1 MRIVLSS
8 SDIFFSAL
16 ARGFFSINLGDFSF
30 AGREESD
37 TDDQLLG
44 DTDLDGPSPEM
55 ERLGVRGDPSDSCS
69 LQSRLEAGYD
79 SLQQVSDDSVDKKK
93 KLQWSTKTDTS
104 NENGKGKKGSSI
116 CFRTRIIKIKVLIS
130 IASRG
135 VSSMIGFVRS
145 ADPQYSSA
153 VINTNVIVSHTGEVV
168 WLSHGI
174 FRSSCD
180 IDVEFF
186 PFDEQR
192 CVLKWASWTYD
203 GYQVRSIFPSFVLT

>member
-1 MRIVLSS
+1 
-8 SDIFFSAL
+8 
-16 ARGFFSINLGDFSF
+16 
-30 AGREESD
+30 
-37 TDDQLLG
+37 
-44 DTDLDGPSPEM
+44 
-55 ERLGVRGDPSDSCS
+55 
-69 LQSRLEAGYD
+69 
-79 SLQQVSDDSVDKKK
+79 
-93 KLQWSTKTDTS
+93 
-104 NENGKGKKGSSI
+104 
-116 CFRTRIIKIKVLIS
+116 
-130 IASRG
+130 
-135 VSSMIGFVRS
+135 MIGFIRS

-203 GYQVRSIFPSFVLT
+203 GYQVRSIFLLYTHLKIPLFVYKMIIVVNQKVKDGGNVRGGTCRKSRAEAMGISRPRNSSDRKQFSAQLTRTVTGPCEMHEKPTRSFPVYFIRIDF

>member
-1 MRIVLSS
+1 
-8 SDIFFSAL
+8 
-16 ARGFFSINLGDFSF
+16 
-30 AGREESD
+30 
-37 TDDQLLG
+37 
-44 DTDLDGPSPEM
+44 
-55 ERLGVRGDPSDSCS
+55 
-69 LQSRLEAGYD
+69 
-79 SLQQVSDDSVDKKK
+79 
-93 KLQWSTKTDTS
+93 
-104 NENGKGKKGSSI
+104 
-116 CFRTRIIKIKVLIS
+116 
-130 IASRG
+130 
-135 VSSMIGFVRS
+135 MIGFIRS

-203 GYQVRSIFPSFVLT
+203 GYQVRSIFLLYTHLKIPLFVYKMIIVVNQKVKDGGNVRGGTCRKSRAEDIGQWEYRDREIHPIESSFPRN

>member
-1 MRIVLSS
+1 
-8 SDIFFSAL
+8 
-16 ARGFFSINLGDFSF
+16 
-30 AGREESD
+30 
-37 TDDQLLG
+37 
-44 DTDLDGPSPEM
+44 
-55 ERLGVRGDPSDSCS
+55 
-69 LQSRLEAGYD
+69 
-79 SLQQVSDDSVDKKK
+79 
-93 KLQWSTKTDTS
+93 
-104 NENGKGKKGSSI
+104 
-116 CFRTRIIKIKVLIS
+116 
-130 IASRG
+130 
-135 VSSMIGFVRS
+135 MIGFIRS

-203 GYQVRSIFPSFVLT
+203 GYQVRSIFLLYTHLKIPLFVYKMIIVVNQKVKDGGNVRGGTCRKSRGYWAMGISRPRNSSDRKQFSAQLTRTVTGPCEMHEKPTRSFPVYFIRIDF

>member
-1 MRIVLSS
+1 
-8 SDIFFSAL
+8 
-16 ARGFFSINLGDFSF
+16 
-30 AGREESD
+30 
-37 TDDQLLG
+37 
-44 DTDLDGPSPEM
+44 
-55 ERLGVRGDPSDSCS
+55 
-69 LQSRLEAGYD
+69 
-79 SLQQVSDDSVDKKK
+79 
-93 KLQWSTKTDTS
+93 
-104 NENGKGKKGSSI
+104 
-116 CFRTRIIKIKVLIS
+116 
-130 IASRG
+130 
-135 VSSMIGFVRS
+135 MIGFVRS

-203 GYQVRSIFPSFVLT
+203 GYQVRSIFPSFVLTWKSPYLSTKWSSSKVKDGGNVRGSCRKFRAENRIGQWEFRDREIQPIESRMQFSTQLTRTITSRRACEMLKSTRNQRVRFPCILFESIFKLLRCSPSDIFLFSFSTREWNTLLDTFIIYIYLFLSLLYGILSS